1 LIDIPGSVTDLGKNT
16 EVSTS
21 QYEGWVF
28 ENCTNL
34 STITLH
40 EGLKKLYVSTFS
52 RCGVVSI
59 NIPTTVT
66 DIPDYAFQECQ
77 NLERVTWHNGITQI
91 GEAAFLKCRSLKA
104 ITIPTGVTVLRN
116 NLFDECANLQYVTL
130 HHNITEIQV
139 RAFSYCTLLKSEFF
153 PYEDAYIDRAA
164 LPNAL
169 QTLGAGVFTDCKNM
183 ESI

>member
-1 LIDIPGSVTDLGKNT
+1 MLFRNVRIWSASHGIM
-16 EVSTS
+16 VS
-21 QYEGWVF
+21 
-28 ENCTNL
+28 L
-34 STITLH
+34 
-40 EGLKKLYVSTFS
+40 
-52 RCGVVSI
+52 
-59 NIPTTVT
+59 
-66 DIPDYAFQECQ
+66 
-77 NLERVTWHNGITQI
+77 RV
-91 GEAAFLKCRSLKA
+91 GEAAFLRCRSLKA

-153 PYEDAYIDRAA
+153 PYEDVYIDRAA

-183 ESI
+183 ESINMQRTQ